1 MDVFNLFADDW
12 DDENDVPGFMRR
24 RAAVGARLG
33 GELMAASLYEIP
45 PGERVCPYHFEH
57 GNEEWM
63 LCVSGSPTLRTPS
76 GEREL
81 KPGDVT
87 WFLRGPDGSH
97 QVLNQ
102 SDTSARVLIASTQ
115 ILPNVIEYPD
125 SGKVGVRLEDGRYN
139 LPRSPELDYWEG
151 ERLP

>member
-1 MDVFNLFADDW
+1 MDAFNVFADDW
-12 DDENDVPGFMRR
+12 DDGTDIPGFMRR
-24 RAAVGARLG
+24 RTAVGARLG
-33 GELMAASLYEIP
+33 AELMAVSLYEVP
-45 PGERVCPYHFEH
+45 SGERVCPYHFEH
-57 GNEEWM
+57 GNEEWL
-63 LCVSGSPTLRTPS
+63 LCVCGTPTLRTPA

-81 KPGDVT
+81 EPGDVA
-87 WFLRGPDGSH
+87 WFLRGPEGSH
-97 QVLNQ
+97 QVINR
-102 SDTSARVLIASTQ
+102 SDASARVLITSTT